1 MRFLILG
8 DVIGTPGVRAV
19 TSALKGLIRTHRAD
33 FVVVNGE
40 NSVDGFGI
48 NRTTAGQLFSAGAD
62 VITTGNHV
70 WRDDE
75 VAALLTEDPR
85 VLRPD
90 NYPGGAP
97 GSGVVI
103 EEHKSRRIAVINL
116 QGRERMPRTD
126 CPFRRFR
133 DIMKRL
139 GSTADYIIID
149 FHGESTAEKEA
160 FAHYVD
166 GDATV
171 IFGTHTHV
179 QTTDERILPRGT
191 AAITDVGACLPLPSV
206 IGFNPEISQRRVLT
220 QLPLRNEVAQG
231 AATLHGLVVETGKER
246 QKAISVERI
255 QFRSLV

>member
-19 TSALKGLIRTHRAD
+19 TSALKGLMRTHRAD

-40 NSVDGFGI
+40 NSVDGYGV
-48 NRTTAGQLFSAGAD
+48 NRTTAGQLFSSGAD

-70 WRDDE
+70 WRDE
-75 VAALLTEDPR
+75 HVGELLTEEPR

-90 NYPGGAP
+90 NYPSGAP
-97 GSGVVI
+97 GSGVYI
-103 EEHKSRRIAVINL
+103 EERKSHRIAVINL
-116 QGRERMPRTD
+116 QGRERMPRTE

-139 GSTADYIIID
+139 GSTVDYVIVD
-149 FHGESTAEKEA
+149 FHAESTAEKEA
-160 FAHYVD
+160 FAHYAD

-171 IFGTHTHV
+171 VFGTHTHV
-179 QTTDERILPRGT
+179 QTADERILPRGT
-191 AAITDVGACLPLPSV
+191 AAITDVGACLPVPSV

-231 AATLHGLVVETGKER
+231 AATIHGLVVETAKER
-246 QKAISVERI
+246 QKATSVERF